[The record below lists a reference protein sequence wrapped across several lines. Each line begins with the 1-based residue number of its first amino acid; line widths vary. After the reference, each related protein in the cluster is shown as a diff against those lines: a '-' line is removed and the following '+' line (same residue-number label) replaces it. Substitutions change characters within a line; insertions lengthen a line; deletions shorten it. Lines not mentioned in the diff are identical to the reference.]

1 MNVLVS
7 HDELKKLRAARSS
20 FSGRVFRRSLSPV
33 WLLVAAVVAGAL
45 ILGVDHLRGGSIPD
59 GYAVALA
66 TFAVG
71 VSAWMM
77 VDRMLRLRHLW
88 DFAIS
93 EQQKLD
99 AIVELNMAT
108 ATNIAAMSE
117 DGQDEPRQ
125 NL

>member
-1 MNVLVS
+1 MNVPVS

-33 WLLVAAVVAGAL
+33 WLLVAAVVAVAL

-71 VSAWMM
+71 VSAWH
-77 VDRMLRLRHLW
+77 DG
-88 DFAIS
+88 
-93 EQQKLD
+93 
-99 AIVELNMAT
+99 AIVCCACAIFGILPSANNRSLT
-108 ATNIAAMSE
+108 RLSS
-117 DGQDEPRQ
+117 
-125 NL
+125 